1 MVLGQKWSFFH
12 LLFFRQF
19 RPGECVSSV
28 GEHISL
34 GICVFLREGTH
45 ISKDMCFLGGG
56 AHITWDMCFPNGG
69 THITICFPA
78 GGTLI
83 TRDMCF
89 LGRGTHIT
97 TECVSLLG
105 KHIASRKVKK
115 LRFSQ
120 SGYGPRFW
128 SKNSHFSTFVFRQC
142 RPGKCVL

>member
-1 MVLGQKWSFFH
+1 MVLGQKWPFFH
-12 LLFFRQF
+12 LLFFRQS
-19 RPGECVSSV
+19 RPGEWVSSV

-45 ISKDMCFLGGG
+45 FSKDMCFLG
-56 AHITWDMCFPNGG
+56 GG

-128 SKNSHFSTFVFRQC
+128 SKNGHFSTFVFRQC
-142 RPGKCVL
+142 RPGKWVL